1 MKNTD
6 IINHF
11 KITIPAK
18 SANEGFSRSLISSFI
33 SQLDPTLEE
42 LCDVKTAVS
51 EAVTNCIVHAYKDTT
66 PDNDKPIYISAYYTK
81 DNLLVIK
88 IRDKGI
94 GIENVEKAMEP
105 LFTTAASGE
114 RAGLGFAVMESF
126 MDKIKVNS
134 RPGKGTTVTL
144 EKRIWGKCI

>member
-88 IRDKGI
+88 IRDKGC
-94 GIENVEKAMEP
+94 GIEDIEKALEPMFSGSSSDERSGMGFSIMEC
-105 LFTTAASGE
+105 FT
-114 RAGLGFAVMESF
+114 
-126 MDKIKVNS
+126 DKMSVSSKV
-134 RPGKGTTVTL
+134 GKGTTVTL
-144 EKRIWGKCI
+144 KKYIGNHE